1 MIDTVKIIV
10 IIVVLFL
17 LIKKIVMVIMKYKE
31 SYKSIHTFNCVTVNT
46 NESREKGLMYRKKP
60 LHKKEGMLFDFKKSK
75 KISLWMKNTYI
86 PLDAI
91 FMDNNGKV
99 LDLKPNL
106 KPKSKKSIISSKKS
120 KYVLEVNN
128 NTIKNN
134 NIQLGDYI
142 MVNKISKL
150 K

>member
-1 MIDTVKIIV
+1 MIDIVKIIV
-10 IIVVLFL
+10 LLVILFL
-17 LIKKIVMVIMKYKE
+17 LLKKIVMVIIKYKE
-31 SYKSIHTFNCVTVNT
+31 SYKSIHTFNCVIANT
-46 NESREKGLMYRKKP
+46 NDARKKGLMFRKKL
-60 LHKKEGMLFDFKKSK
+60 LHPKEGMLFDFKKSK

-86 PLDAI
+86 PLDAV

-99 LDLKPNL
+99 LDLKHNL
-106 KPKSKKSIISSKKS
+106 KPKSKKSIISNKKS

-134 NIQLGDYI
+134 NIKLGDYI

-150 K
+150 N

>member
-1 MIDTVKIIV
+1 MV
-10 IIVVLFL
+10 II
-17 LIKKIVMVIMKYKE
+17 KYKE
-31 SYKSIHTFNCVTVNT
+31 SYKSIHTFNSVTVNT
-46 NESREKGLMYRKKP
+46 NESRKKGLMYRKKP
-60 LHKKEGMLFDFKKSK
+60 LYKKEGMLFDFKKSK

-91 FMDNNGKV
+91 FMDDNGKV
-99 LDLKPNL
+99 LDLKHNL
-106 KPKSKKSIISSKKS
+106 KPKSKKSIISNKKS

-134 NIQLGDYI
+134 NIKLGDYI
-142 MVNKISKL
+142 MINKISKL